1 MKEIRILL
9 FGAILIGAIV
19 PIFRFFEVML
29 DTVGTYLQ
37 NKIALRMAAESGDE
51 SESGGQTF
59 AIGFAPPSS
68 EEEEYDDEE
77 D

>member
-1 MKEIRILL
+1 MREVRILL
-9 FGAILIGAIV
+9 FGAVLIGAIV
-19 PIFRFFEVML
+19 PIFRFLEVMI

-68 EEEEYDDEE
+68 EEGYDDEE
-77 D
+77 G

>member
-1 MKEIRILL
+1 MKEVRILL
-9 FGAILIGAIV
+9 FGAVLIGAIV

-68 EEEEYDDEE
+68 EEEDDDEE
-77 D
+77 G

>member
-1 MKEIRILL
+1 MREVRILL
-9 FGAILIGAIV
+9 FGEVLIGAIV
-19 PIFRFFEVML
+19 TIFRFFEVMI

-59 AIGFAPPSS
+59 AIGFAPQSS
-68 EEEEYDDEE
+68 EGEHDDEE
-77 D
+77 G

>member
-1 MKEIRILL
+1 MKEVRILL
-9 FGAILIGAIV
+9 FGAVLIGAIV
-19 PIFRFFEVML
+19 PIFRFLDVMI

-59 AIGFAPPSS
+59 AIGFTPPSS
-68 EEEEYDDEE
+68 EGEYDDEE
-77 D
+77 G

>member
-1 MKEIRILL
+1 MREVRILL
-9 FGAILIGAIV
+9 FGAVLIGAIV
-19 PIFRFFEVML
+19 PIFRFLEVMI
-29 DTVGTYLQ
+29 DTAGTYLQ

-68 EEEEYDDEE
+68 EGKYDDEE
-77 D
+77 G

>member
-1 MKEIRILL
+1 MREVRILL
-9 FGAILIGAIV
+9 FGAVLIGAIV
-19 PIFRFFEVML
+19 PIFRFLEVML

-68 EEEEYDDEE
+68 EGEYDDEE
-77 D
+77 G

>member
-1 MKEIRILL
+1 MREVRILL
-9 FGAILIGAIV
+9 FGAVLIGAIV
-19 PIFRFFEVML
+19 PIFRFLEVMI

-68 EEEEYDDEE
+68 EEEDDDEE
-77 D
+77 G

>member
-1 MKEIRILL
+1 MREVRILL
-9 FGAILIGAIV
+9 FGAVLIGAV
-19 PIFRFFEVML
+19 PIFRFLEVMI

-68 EEEEYDDEE
+68 EGEYDDEE
-77 D
+77 G

>member
-1 MKEIRILL
+1 MREVRILL
-9 FGAILIGAIV
+9 FGAVLIGAIV
-19 PIFRFFEVML
+19 PIFRFLEVMI

-68 EEEEYDDEE
+68 EGECDDEE
-77 D
+77 G